1 MQFHQPEIARRIVRN
16 EVLPLLSGRPT
27 RVIECEIPIG
37 SGLIIDSEITNCSQT
52 ERIMDT
58 DVANLRTSDR

>member
-1 MQFHQPEIARRIVRN
+1 MQFHQTEIARRIVRN
-16 EVLPLLSGRPT
+16 EVLRLLSGDHRGSS
-27 RVIECEIPIG
+27 ECEIPIG
-37 SGLIIDSEITNCSQT
+37 SGLIIVLEITNCSQT